1 MATQM
6 PIEQDYDR
14 HIDGMEMTENEDGSV
29 DFDMPPEDMELE
41 ELPDGSVIVH
51 DPDFKGPSEDKKFY
65 ENLAEVFDVKGLALE
80 YINLIEKD
88 KEARKMRDKQYEDG
102 IKRTGM
108 GNDSPGGATF
118 FGASKVVHPVMAE
131 SCVDFASRAIKEM
144 FPPDGP
150 VRTKI
155 LGEVDEAKTER
166 AERKRDYMNWQLT
179 EQIEE
184 FRDEQEQLLTQLP
197 LGGSQYLKL
206 WYDEHKKRPC
216 VEFLPIDRVIVPF
229 AASNFYTA
237 QRATEVH
244 EITEWEVKMR
254 IKSGMY
260 RDISM
265 IRATME
271 PEPTG
276 PQKANDK
283 IEGKKWQDNEDG
295 VRSFYHTYVWLER
308 EEDDYSKG
316 EMAPY
321 ILMIDSLDHEVV
333 GLYRNWE
340 DGDETKTKLDWVVEF
355 KFIPWRGAYAVG
367 LPHLIGGL
375 SAALTGALRALLDT
389 AHINN
394 SATMLKLKGAKVS
407 GQSQQV
413 EVTQVAEI
421 EAGPG
426 INDIRQ
432 IAMPMPFNPP
442 SAVLFELLGWLDNA
456 AKGVITTAEEKI
468 ADVTAQAPVGTTQA
482 LIEQGSAVFSAI
494 HARLHESQGR
504 VLKIL
509 GRLNRWYLDD
519 QRKGEVVKDLDITKE
534 DFERNTDVVP
544 VSDPHIFSETQRM
557 AQSQAV
563 MALMDK
569 YPNQFKQKAVLE
581 RFLKQMKVPGIN
593 ELMVDEAD
601 DKKKNPA
608 QENVDMSMGE
618 AAIAYPEQDHLSHFQ
633 THFDYLQNPLLG
645 GNPIIGPS
653 LVAPMIEHLRQH
665 MTMWYLQQMKAYA
678 TKSDKEQARQ
688 YEDPKL
694 TSHIDKLF
702 ALASQHV
709 GMDTQ
714 NKVFAQLL
722 PDFQHLMQL
731 QQQYQQQAQQQPLD
745 PDAQALI
752 QTSMAETQRRTER
765 DKQEMALKNQ
775 QLQQQLQIE
784 TSKNQA
790 QIQQAQ
796 AQHELDI
803 ALNSTDNLTKERI
816 ASAELTRDAA
826 KLQQEQYDTA
836 ISLQNEA
843 QRHLGGQHGE

>member
-6 PIEQDYDR
+6 PIEQDYGR
-14 HIDGMEMTENEDGSV
+14 NIDGMEMTENEDGSV
-29 DFDMPPEDMELE
+29 EFDMPPEDMELE
-41 ELPDGSVIVH
+41 ELADGSVIVH

-80 YINLIEKD
+80 YADLIEKD
-88 KEARKMRDKQYEDG
+88 KEARKLRDKQYEDG
-102 IKRTGM
+102 IRRTGM

-131 SCVDFASRAIKEM
+131 SCVDFAARAIKEM

-150 VRTKI
+150 VKTKI
-155 LGEVDEAKTER
+155 LGDVDKAKTER
-166 AERKRDYMNWQLT
+166 AERKVEFMNWQIT

-197 LGGSQYLKL
+197 LGGSQYFKM
-206 WYDEHKKRPC
+206 WYDDDKKRPC

-244 EITEWEVKMR
+244 EITEWEVKKR

-260 RDISM
+260 RDVNL

-271 PEPTG
+271 PELTG
-276 PQKANDK
+276 PQKANNK
-283 IEGKKWQDNEDG
+283 IEGKRYEDNEDG
-295 VRSFYHTYVWLER
+295 VRRFYHSYVWLEF
-308 EEDDYSKG
+308 EDDKYTDG
-316 EMAPY
+316 DMAPY
-321 ILMIDSLDHEVV
+321 ILMIDALYHEVV

-442 SAVLFELLGWLDNA
+442 SPVLFELLGWLDNA

-494 HARLHESQGR
+494 HARLHQSQAR

-519 QRKGEVVKDLDITKE
+519 QRKGEIVKDLEISKE
-534 DFERNTDVVP
+534 DFERNTDIVP

-569 YPNQFKQKAVLE
+569 YPAQFNQKVVIE
-581 RFLKQMKVPGIN
+581 RFMKQMKVPGLN
-593 ELMVDEAD
+593 ELMVEEAEP
-601 DKKKNPA
+601 KKQNPA
-608 QENVDMSMGE
+608 DENVAMSLGQ
-618 AAIAYPEQDHLSHFQ
+618 AANAYPEQDHLAHIQ
-633 THFDYLQNPLLG
+633 THFDFMQNPLLG
-645 GNPIIGPS
+645 ANPIIANG
-653 LVAPMIEHLRQH
+653 LVIPMIDHLKQH
-665 MTMWYLQQMKAYA
+665 MTMWYLQQMNGYA
-678 TKSDKEQARQ
+678 NKDDKKQSIQ
-688 YEDPKL
+688 YQDPKF
-694 TSHIDKLF
+694 TAQIDKIF

-709 GMDTQ
+709 GMDLQ
-714 NKVFAQLL
+714 NKIFAQLM
-722 PDFQHLMQL
+722 PDFQHLIEL
-731 QQQYQQQAQQQPLD
+731 RQQAQQQAQQPD
-745 PDAQALI
+745 ADAQALI

-765 DKQEMALKNQ
+765 DKQEMALKGQ
-775 QLQQQLQIE
+775 QMQATTQI
-784 TSKNQA
+784 
-790 QIQQAQ
+790 AQ
-796 AQHELDI
+796 AKLANEKQNVQSQRELDI
-803 ALNSTDNLTKERI
+803 AINSTDNLTKERI
-816 ASAELTRDAA
+816 ASAQLTRDAA

-843 QRHLGGQHGE
+843 QRHLGGDHGQ

>member
-6 PIEQDYDR
+6 PIEQDYNR
-14 HIDGMEMTENEDGSV
+14 HIDGMEMIENEDGSV
-29 DFDMPPEDMELE
+29 DFEMPPEDMELE

-51 DPDFKGPSEDKKFY
+51 DPDFKGPTDDKKFY
-65 ENLAEVFDVKGLALE
+65 ANLAEEFDVKGLALE

-155 LGEVDEAKTER
+155 LGDVDDVKTER

-276 PQKANDK
+276 AQKANDK

-295 VRSFYHTYVWLER
+295 VRRFYHTYVWLEM
-308 EEDDYSKG
+308 EDDEYTKG

-321 ILMIDSLDHEVV
+321 ILMIDTLDHEVV

-340 DGDETKTKLDWVVEF
+340 DGDETMTKLDWVVEF

-442 SAVLFELLGWLDNA
+442 SPVLFELLGWLDQA
-456 AKGVITTAEEKI
+456 AKGVVTTAEEKI

-494 HARLHESQGR
+494 HARLHDSQAR

-519 QRKGEVVKDLDITKE
+519 QRKGEIVKDLQITKQ

-569 YPNQFKQKAVLE
+569 YPAQFNQKAVLE

-593 ELMVDEAD
+593 ELMVDAAEPHKHNVAE
-601 DKKKNPA
+601 
-608 QENVDMSMGE
+608 ENVAMSLGQG
-618 AAIAYPEQDHLSHFQ
+618 AFAYPEQDQLAHIQ
-633 THFDYLQNPLLG
+633 GHFDFVMNPLLG
-645 GNPIIGPS
+645 QNPIIGPQ
-653 LVAPMIEHLRQH
+653 LIGPMIEHLRQH
-665 MTMWYLQQMKAYA
+665 ITLLYLEMMKKYA
-678 TKSDKEQARQ
+678 TQSDRKQSIQ
-688 YEDPKL
+688 YENEKY
-694 TSHIDKLF
+694 TAQIDQIF
-702 ALASQHV
+702 AMASQHV
-709 GMDTQ
+709 GHDLGE
-714 NKVFAQLL
+714 KVFAQLV
-722 PDFQHLMQL
+722 PDFQHLIQM
-731 QQQYQQQAQQQPLD
+731 QQQFAPKPQLD

-765 DKQEMALKNQ
+765 DKQEMALKGQ
-775 QLQQQLQIE
+775 QIQADTQLEQAKITSEQQRE
-784 TSKNQA
+784 QA
-790 QIQQAQ
+790 QR
-796 AQHELDI
+796 ELDI
-803 ALNSTDNLTKERI
+803 AINSTDNLTKERI